1 MFVALIH
8 LEKAVAKYIVLGT
21 RAIPRCYEVVLYTLY
36 PEEVA
41 AIRDKRCPFC
51 GRRFRTRQA
60 LYLHLNRTS
69 SKLALNTGVAFGRVH
84 SVFTNNCYFHFQQ
97 MVRTVAELGTKVK
110 GMIGYSGRK
119 WIALVE
125 NPHPRFRT
133 RDEAIKYLLVNGHV

>member
-1 MFVALIH
+1 MAH

-69 SKLALNTGVAFGRVH
+69 SKLAINTGVAFGRVH
-84 SVFTNNCYFHFQQ
+84 SIFTNNCYFHFQQ
-97 MVRTVAELGTKVK
+97 MVRTIAEVGTKVRS
-110 GMIGYSGRK
+110 MVHLSGSK
-119 WIALVE
+119 WVVPVG
-125 NPHPRFRT
+125 NPHLRFKT